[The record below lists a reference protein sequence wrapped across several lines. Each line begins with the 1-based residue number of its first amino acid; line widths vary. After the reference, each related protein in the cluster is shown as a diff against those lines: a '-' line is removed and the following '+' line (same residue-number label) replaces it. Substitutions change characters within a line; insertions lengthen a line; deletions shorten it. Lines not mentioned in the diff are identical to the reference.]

1 MATGS
6 RRRFLTL
13 SLALAVLAT
22 ICNASL
28 AAAASGDMDP
38 SFGVNGGLTTRFD
51 DGDAQARA
59 IAAQPDG
66 RILAAGHAGLRFS
79 LARYL
84 PNGTLDPRF
93 GSGGKVITDFTPSP
107 ASSPSTSSSECS
119 EASCFGNSA
128 EAFALVLQAD
138 GRVVAAGGVVS
149 NGFGAFALARYRPSG
164 QLDPTFGEGGKV
176 TTRHESVDARAF
188 ALVIQPDGKLVAGGY
203 ALRGSFDFAIA
214 RYLPD
219 GTLDRGFGQGGFVM
233 TDFFNGMDQVR
244 SLVVEPDGKLVA
256 AGFALRGGKFQFA
269 MARYLPDGTLDAG
282 FGDGGKMTTPFPDGD
297 AQGFALVLQP
307 DGRLVIAGGAVIA
320 AKQVAVPRPP
330 PPGDRSDDSKGAFA
344 LARYLADG
352 TPDTTFGVDGK
363 LTLRFDEGAAAGASA
378 LILEPYGK
386 LVAAGFR
393 HDGKRFEFALAR
405 FLPTGTLDPSFG
417 SNGKLTTGFEGAD
430 AQALAL
436 AVQPDGKLVAAGLVL
451 NGERSEFALTRHKNE
466 FL

>member
-1 MATGS
+1 MVPGS
-6 RRRFLTL
+6 RRRFLVVVV
-13 SLALAVLAT
+13 AFVVLLPRW
-22 ICNASL
+22 ASPVL
-28 AAAASGDMDP
+28 AASGDMDP

-66 RILAAGHAGLRFS
+66 RILAAGHAGLRFA

-84 PNGTLDPRF
+84 PNGRLDPHF
-93 GSGGKVITDFTPSP
+93 GSGGKVITDFTPAP
-107 ASSPSTSSSECS
+107 ASSPSTSSDCS

-128 EAFALVLQAD
+128 QAFALALQGD

-149 NGFGAFALARYRPSG
+149 NGFGAFALARYGPSG
-164 QLDPTFGEGGKV
+164 RLDPTFGEGGKV
-176 TTRHESVDARAF
+176 TTRPESVDARAF
-188 ALVIQPDGKLVAGGY
+188 AVVIQPDGKLVAGGY

-219 GTLDRGFGQGGFVM
+219 GALDRGFGQGGFAM

-244 SLVVEPDGKLVA
+244 SLAVEPDGKIVA

-269 MARYLPDGTLDAG
+269 MARYLPDGRPDAG
-282 FGDGGKMTTPFPDGD
+282 FGDLGKMTTPFPDGD

-320 AKQVAVPRPP
+320 AKPVAVPRPP
-330 PPGDRSDDSKGAFA
+330 LPGERSDDPKGAFA

-352 TPDTTFGVDGK
+352 TLDTTFGVDGK

-378 LILEPYGK
+378 LILERDGK

-405 FLPTGTLDPSFG
+405 FLSTGTLDPSFG
-417 SNGKLTTGFEGAD
+417 NNGKLTTGFGGAD

>member
-66 RILAAGHAGLRFS
+66 RILAAGHAGLRFA

-176 TTRHESVDARAF
+176 TT
-188 ALVIQPDGKLVAGGY
+188 
-203 ALRGSFDFAIA
+203 
-214 RYLPD
+214 
-219 GTLDRGFGQGGFVM
+219 
-233 TDFFNGMDQVR
+233 
-244 SLVVEPDGKLVA
+244 
-256 AGFALRGGKFQFA
+256 
-269 MARYLPDGTLDAG
+269 
-282 FGDGGKMTTPFPDGD
+282 PFPDGD

-320 AKQVAVPRPP
+320 AKKVAVPRPP

-386 LVAAGFR
+386 LVAAG
-393 HDGKRFEFALAR
+393 
-405 FLPTGTLDPSFG
+405 
-417 SNGKLTTGFEGAD
+417 
-430 AQALAL
+430 
-436 AVQPDGKLVAAGLVL
+436 
-451 NGERSEFALTRHKNE
+451 
-466 FL
+466 

>member
-1 MATGS
+1 
-6 RRRFLTL
+6 
-13 SLALAVLAT
+13 
-22 ICNASL
+22 
-28 AAAASGDMDP
+28 
-38 SFGVNGGLTTRFD
+38 
-51 DGDAQARA
+51 
-59 IAAQPDG
+59 
-66 RILAAGHAGLRFS
+66 
-79 LARYL
+79 
-84 PNGTLDPRF
+84 
-93 GSGGKVITDFTPSP
+93 
-107 ASSPSTSSSECS
+107 
-119 EASCFGNSA
+119 
-128 EAFALVLQAD
+128 
-138 GRVVAAGGVVS
+138 
-149 NGFGAFALARYRPSG
+149 
-164 QLDPTFGEGGKV
+164 TFGEGGKV

-269 MARYLPDGTLDAG
+269 MARYLPDGTPDA
-282 FGDGGKMTTPFPDGD
+282 TC
-297 AQGFALVLQP
+297 
-307 DGRLVIAGGAVIA
+307 
-320 AKQVAVPRPP
+320 
-330 PPGDRSDDSKGAFA
+330 
-344 LARYLADG
+344 
-352 TPDTTFGVDGK
+352 GVDGK

-451 NGERSEFALTRHKNE
+451 NGERSEFA
-466 FL
+466 